1 MVWGG
6 IQDPALQPIYEKVAA
21 GARLSRE
28 DGGTLFE
35 SPDLLGVGRLAQM
48 VKERLH
54 GRKAYISIISISTT
68 PTSASMAASSAPS
81 GARPGNPGPMR

>member
-21 GARLSRE
+21 GTRLSRE

-48 VKERLH
+48 VQ
-54 GRKAYISIISISTT
+54 G
-68 PTSASMAASSAPS
+68 ASP
-81 GARPGNPGPMR
+81 RPQGLLYL